1 MDQRYLPFKNLEF
14 RSDDTE
20 NPTIEGYFVVFDDV
34 YAVCPG
40 ATESIRAGAF
50 DESING
56 DVRALYNHN
65 PDLILGR
72 TSAGTLEL
80 RQDKKGLWGKIT
92 VNKADSD
99 AMNAYERIKRGDV
112 TGASFGFDIEDEDFE
127 REDNG
132 DIHWIIKKVN
142 PLYEI
147 SPCTFPAYKATDIS
161 ARSEQVAELNEQRR
175 QELLKDWRKK
185 QHERMEEMRHGAE
198 SADV

>member
-20 NPTIEGYFVVFDDV
+20 NPTIEGYFVVFDDI
-34 YAVCPG
+34 YSVCPG

-50 DESING
+50 DESITG

-112 TGASFGFDIEDEDFE
+112 TGASFGFDIEDEEYE

-147 SPCTFPAYKATDIS
+147 SPCTFPAYKATDIN
-161 ARSEQVAELNEQRR
+161 ARSEQLAELNEQRR

-185 QHERMEEMRHGAE
+185 QHERLGGINHGA
-198 SADV
+198 